1 MTTIH
6 CVGIGGIA
14 VSALAKW
21 LVHLGYGVSGS
32 DGVEGP
38 QIQRLRERGVLVS
51 IGANPEHV
59 PPTTELLVY
68 SSAVP
73 EDHPERAEARSRGIQ
88 EMNSFELLGELT
100 RDRDVVLIAGTH
112 GKSTTTAMA
121 SLALIDGG
129 VDPTCFVGSV
139 VPGFV
144 EGNVRFGQGNH
155 VVIEGD
161 EYDRHFLHFSP
172 KVLVVN
178 NLEWDHTDIFPS
190 YTDLVITFQHL
201 LRRVV
206 PGGVVCFNAD
216 DPRVGELIALE
227 RVSLQARGIRVQGF
241 GMGVHATTHIRDL
254 VVRDGAQHVVIEEED
269 GRLTRTKL
277 RIPGKMNVA
286 NALAAF
292 CAARAVGISA
302 QSIGR
307 SLEQFSGIWRRFER
321 ITDTGGVLVVSD
333 YAHHPTAVRRTIEAA
348 RSFFPGRRIVACY
361 QPHQRARTQAFF
373 HEYVA
378 SFDGADVLVLAEIW
392 DPAGREAEGIHLSSR
407 DLLREVIARDEQQHL
422 RRTSLFAQDRHEALA
437 QLRGLVRTGD
447 VVLVMGAGD
456 IYLIAP
462 EVWTA

>member
-38 QIQRLRERGVLVS
+38 QIQRLRERGVFVS

-73 EDHPERAEARSRGIQ
+73 EEHPERAEARSRGIP

-100 RDRDVVLIAGTH
+100 KEREVVLIAGTH
-112 GKSTTTAMA
+112 GKSTTTAMT

-139 VPGFV
+139 VPGFAD
-144 EGNVRFGQGNH
+144 GNVRFGQGNH

-161 EYDRHFLHFSP
+161 EYDRHFLHFTP

-178 NLEWDHTDIFPS
+178 NLEWDHTDIFPT
-190 YTDLVITFQHL
+190 YTDLVIAFQHL

-206 PGGVVCFNAD
+206 TGGVVCYNAD
-216 DPRVGELIALE
+216 DPHVAELLALE
-227 RVSLQARGIRVQGF
+227 RASLQARGIRVEGF
-241 GMGVHATTHIRDL
+241 GMGVHAHTHVRDL
-254 VVRDGAQHVVIEEED
+254 VVRDGAQHLVIQEED

-277 RIPGKMNVA
+277 YVPGKMNVA

-292 CAARAVGISA
+292 CAARAAGVSA
-302 QSIGR
+302 QVIGQ
-307 SLEQFSGIWRRFER
+307 SLERFAGIWRRFER
-321 ITDTGGVLVVSD
+321 VTDADGVLVISD

-348 RSFFPGRRIVACY
+348 RSFFPGRRLVVCY
-361 QPHQRARTQAFF
+361 QPHQRARTHAFF
-373 HEYVA
+373 ADYIT
-378 SFDGADVLVLAEIW
+378 SFDGADVLVLVEIW
-392 DPAGREAEGIHLSSR
+392 DPAGREAEGLQLSSQ
-407 DLLREVIARDEQQHL
+407 DVLREVALHDERQHV
-422 RRTSLFAQDRHEALA
+422 RRMRVFAQDGHEALTH
-437 QLRGLVRTGD
+437 LHGVVRTGD

-462 EVWTA
+462 EVWKR